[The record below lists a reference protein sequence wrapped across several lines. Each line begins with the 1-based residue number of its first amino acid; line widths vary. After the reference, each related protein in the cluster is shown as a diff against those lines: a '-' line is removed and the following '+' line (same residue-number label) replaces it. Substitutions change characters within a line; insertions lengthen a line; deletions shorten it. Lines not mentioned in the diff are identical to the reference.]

1 MTRHTE
7 NRLRRLEEQHRPAP
21 HVEVRCP
28 KCSEDELLKLRE
40 VARKAVAGDADAEV
54 ELRQLV
60 ALVVARNA

>member
-7 NRLRRLEEQHRPAP
+7 NRLRRLEEQHRLAP
-21 HVEVRCP
+21 CVEVSCP
-28 KCSEDELLKLRE
+28 KCSEAELLKLRE